1 MMSPSKM
8 AEMSGWDY
16 QPGEVID
23 VKVRSLIVGGATP
36 NLTGSCV
43 PVQQQEMSVAPL
55 KDAPQVATN
64 PFGGARIEPDAYH
77 AVENYRGVSLRYC
90 EDPKRPGAVRVYVE
104 STIDWNGRSSS
115 AHTTHLWPA
124 GHDGR
129 AHPPYIC
136 VKDEYAPKNYE
147 AAKKGAEM
155 WVRGT
160 QHYIATGQT
169 ISERLARGET
179 I

>member
-1 MMSPSKM
+1 MMSPTKM
-8 AEMSGWDY
+8 ADLSGWGY
-16 QPGEVID
+16 QAGQVID
-23 VKVRSLIVGGATP
+23 VEARTLFVGGGNTNHAGGLVP
-36 NLTGSCV
+36 ILGEEIGEAPAKISAQTG
-43 PVQQQEMSVAPL
+43 E
-55 KDAPQVATN
+55 N
-64 PFGGARIEPDAYH
+64 PFGSARIEPDAYH
-77 AVENYRGVSLRYC
+77 AVENYRGVALRYC

-104 STIDWNGRSSS
+104 SPIDWNGRSNS

-129 AHPPYIC
+129 SHPPYVCI
-136 VKDEYAPKNYE
+136 KDEFAPKSYE
-147 AAKKGAEM
+147 DAKKGAET

-160 QHYIATGQT
+160 QHYIATGET